1 MLRIPW
7 LRVFAGMTRYY
18 DSQIRFDRLAK
29 FCIRQNTATPPFL
42 PPKHPTMKIVSSILL
57 VIAISG
63 LIGWLS
69 NQPQYVG
76 PDVPQGKLNSLSFAP
91 YWNGENPF
99 DKLYPT
105 PAQIATDI
113 QLMADKTHTIRT
125 YASAEGNMPVI
136 PELARKHHVDMLQGA
151 WLGSI
156 EASNQLEA
164 EALIR
169 SANSYPDVVK
179 RVIVGNEV
187 LLRRDLSPQQL
198 IHYIR
203 MVKAQIHQP
212 VSYADVWSMYV
223 QHPELIKE
231 VDFVTIHI
239 LPYWEDEP
247 VAVDQAPAHIERIY
261 QNMRKLVDTI
271 APGKAI
277 LIGESGWPSQ
287 GRQRGSSLPSVV
299 NEAKYIRSLIK
310 VAANNGFDVNI
321 VEATNQGWKSE
332 LEGVV
337 GANWGLFSADRQ
349 AVFPLTGDVQENRQW
364 LWQWLAASL
373 LLSAT
378 LATRWQP
385 LKQLPARPA
394 LVMVAFLQ
402 ILTSLWV
409 YSACQLWQTSYTLA
423 QQLLTLLLLA
433 ANAAFASLAWQ
444 HVSNQLSK
452 PDHGPDKNCQ
462 QLHNIYLGFAL
473 FALYRSLMLAI
484 NGRYLSFPAPQEAV
498 MIAAT
503 VGLMVASRLK
513 NNHTANWLALSA
525 LVGQP
530 AINHHP
536 YRLYGGLL
544 LTAGIA
550 LIIGE
555 SYGFMVGTDL
565 VAAYPNVAG
574 RLAQSLL
581 FTVSNGQLLAW
592 WLCLIVLSIPL
603 LNNIRHPP
611 TN

>member
-1 MLRIPW
+1 
-7 LRVFAGMTRYY
+7 
-18 DSQIRFDRLAK
+18 
-29 FCIRQNTATPPFL
+29 
-42 PPKHPTMKIVSSILL
+42 MKIVSSILL
-57 VIAISG
+57 VIVLSG
-63 LIGWLS
+63 LLGWLS
-69 NQPQYVG
+69 NQPQSVG

-99 DKLYPT
+99 DKLFPT

-136 PELARKHHVDMLQGA
+136 PELARQYHVAMLQGA
-151 WLGSI
+151 WLGRI

-198 IHYIR
+198 IRYIR
-203 MVKAQIHQP
+203 MVKAKIQQP

-247 VAVDQAPAHIERIY
+247 IAVDQAPAHIERIY
-261 QNMRKLVDTI
+261 KNMRKLVDSI

-287 GRQRGSSLPSVV
+287 GRQRGGSLPSVV

-349 AVFPLTGDVQENRQW
+349 EVFPLTGEVQENRQW

-373 LLSAT
+373 LLVVV
-378 LATRWQP
+378 LAVSWQA
-385 LKQLPARPA
+385 LTQLPARPA
-394 LVMVAFLQ
+394 LAMVAFLQ
-402 ILTSLWV
+402 LLTSLWV
-409 YSACQLWQTSYTLA
+409 YSACHLWQTSYTLA
-423 QQLLTLLLLA
+423 QQLLTLLLLV

-444 HVSNQLSK
+444 HINGHLAHTDHSPSK
-452 PDHGPDKNCQ
+452 NSLY
-462 QLHNIYLGFAL
+462 LHNIYLGFAL

-503 VGLMVASRLK
+503 VGLMVASRLAH
-513 NNHTANWLALSA
+513 NRPRHGLALST

-530 AINHHP
+530 AISSHR

-555 SYGFMVGTDL
+555 SYGFMAGTDL
-565 VAAYPNVAG
+565 IAAYPNVAE
-574 RLAQSLL
+574 RLAQSFL
-581 FTVSNGQLLAW
+581 FTVTNGQLLAW

-603 LNNIRHPP
+603 LNNAPQHTP
-611 TN
+611 TS

>member
-1 MLRIPW
+1 ML
-7 LRVFAGMTRYY
+7 VA
-18 DSQIRFDRLAK
+18 
-29 FCIRQNTATPPFL
+29 PFL
-42 PPKHPTMKIVSSILL
+42 TKHPTMKIVSSILL
-57 VIAISG
+57 VIALSG
-63 LIGWLS
+63 LLSWLG
-69 NQPQYVG
+69 NQPQNVG

-105 PAQIATDI
+105 PAQIATDM

-136 PELARKHHVDMLQGA
+136 PELARKYHVNMLQGA
-151 WLGSI
+151 WLGRI
-156 EASNQLEA
+156 ETSNQLEA

-187 LLRRDLSPQQL
+187 LLRRDLTPDQL

-203 MVKAQIHQP
+203 MVKAKIHQP

-261 QNMRKLVDTI
+261 KNMRKLVDSI

-287 GRQRGSSLPSVV
+287 GRQRGGSLPSVA
-299 NEAKYIRSLIK
+299 NEAKFIRSLIK
-310 VAANNGFDVNI
+310 VAADNGFDVNI

-337 GANWGLFSADRQ
+337 GANWGLFSAERQ
-349 AVFPLTGDVQENRQW
+349 EVFPLTGDVQENRQW

-373 LLSAT
+373 LLVAV
-378 LATRWQP
+378 LAARWQA
-385 LKQLPARPA
+385 LAQLPTSPA
-394 LVMVAFLQ
+394 LAMVAFLQ
-402 ILTSLWV
+402 ILTGLWV
-409 YSACQLWQTSYTLA
+409 YSACHLWQTSYSLG
-423 QQLLTLLLLA
+423 QQLLTLLLLV

-444 HVSNQLSK
+444 HIINTLAK
-452 PDHGPDKNCQ
+452 PDHSQGKNSQ
-462 QLHNIYLGFAL
+462 HLHHIYLGFAL

-498 MIAAT
+498 VIAAT
-503 VGLMVASRLK
+503 IGLLVASCLK
-513 NNHTANWLALSA
+513 HNRPNGLALSA

-530 AINHHP
+530 ASDSHP

-550 LIIGE
+550 IVIGE
-555 SYGFMVGTDL
+555 SAGFMAGDDL
-565 VAAYPNVAG
+565 IAAYPNFAE
-574 RLAQSLL
+574 RLAQSLM
-581 FTVSNGQLLAW
+581 FTVSNGQLVTWL
-592 WLCLIVLSIPL
+592 LCLIVLSIPL
-603 LNNIRHPP
+603 LNNARHNP